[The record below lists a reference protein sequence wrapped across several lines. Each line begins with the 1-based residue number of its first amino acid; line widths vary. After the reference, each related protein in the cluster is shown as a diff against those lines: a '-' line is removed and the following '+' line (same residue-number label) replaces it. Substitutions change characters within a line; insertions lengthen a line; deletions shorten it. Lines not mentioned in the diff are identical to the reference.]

1 MPEIGWRMVPR
12 LPQSRLFTDAQWL
25 AMETGLAE
33 VAAVALRALA
43 MVAQA
48 PSGGAVR
55 DADDRLGCHRCGDL
69 RPQVS
74 RGRIQPPRPAGWT
87 PRLELISTRLAS
99 GGSRS

>member
-1 MPEIGWRMVPR
+1 MVPR

-48 PSGGAVR
+48 RAAEQCETLTIDL
-55 DADDRLGCHRCGDL
+55 DATDVEIYGRKYRGVAFNHQGQRVGRLG
-69 RPQVS
+69 
-74 RGRIQPPRPAGWT
+74 
-87 PRLELISTRLAS
+87 
-99 GGSRS
+99 